1 MAQIAIPLL
10 LLGTA
15 YLVSNDD
22 SKKEGDENFANIS
35 DVEKEN
41 GNLLSTEFD
50 DFQPSDARTQ
60 NNTNNSGTYKS
71 YQDKYF
77 MKNHNASK
85 KTSETFT
92 SLTGEQVNY
101 NDINHNNMTA
111 FFSNNT
117 NGSLNNYNHKSI
129 LDSYTGSGT
138 YDIEKNEVAQLFK
151 PSENTQLVY
160 GTQNQNDFLQSRVN
174 QSLRHAN
181 SKPWESVQVGPGLNQ
196 GYEGGPSEL
205 GFNNGMESR
214 DTWKPK
220 TVDELRASNNPKM
233 VYRLDNHMGPA
244 HNGVQNA
251 PDVKN
256 LGRIVKKGPD
266 TYFVNNGEF
275 IGGAKSSVLS
285 QSQKPQQMMTKENRD
300 TTTVSYYGVKGSQSS
315 ESQYTKGEYME
326 AHKQQLPTKP
336 FMNMTNNNIYPTSK
350 QNYGKE
356 GYKSYANNR
365 STTRDGYMGNVFGQL
380 KANVIDPIVD
390 GFRHTKKSNFVNND
404 HMGNVS
410 GNSKKSIVF
419 NPNEYAPTTN
429 REMYECKVGMNHLN
443 VQNQDATGY
452 ISANPYLIGTQRQSM
467 NQDEM
472 GPAGGVHQQFS
483 KSYESAYNQ
492 RNNEN
497 RIHGSRTNTGNM
509 SLFNNQT
516 NAAITGHEACNTRAN
531 ALYNPNQNTLDTP
544 LAAETAQPQQYKNI
558 QEDYNS
564 PDLLNAFKSNPYTQ
578 PLGSV
583 A

>member
-1 MAQIAIPLL
+1 MAQLAIPLL

-22 SKKEGDENFANIS
+22 SKKDENFANIE
-35 DVEKEN
+35 DIEKQK
-41 GNLLSTEFD
+41 GNLLTIQYD
-50 DFQPSDARTQ
+50 DFQPNDAKTE
-60 NNTNNSGTYKS
+60 NNTNNSGTYNS

-77 MKNHNASK
+77 MKNHNANAP
-85 KTSETFT
+85 TTNNYT
-92 SLTGEQVNY
+92 SLTGEKLNA
-101 NDINHNNMTA
+101 NEMTHNNMTA

-117 NGSLNNYNHKSI
+117 NGSLNDFNNKSI

-205 GFNNGMESR
+205 GFNNVMESR
-214 DTWKPK
+214 DSWKPK
-220 TVDELRASNNPKM
+220 TVDELRADNNPKLA
-233 VYRLDNHMGPA
+233 YRLDNHMGPA
-244 HNGVQNA
+244 LKPVQNA

-256 LGRIVKKGPD
+256 MGRIVKKGPD
-266 TYFVNNGEF
+266 TYFSNDSGTF
-275 IGGAKSSVLS
+275 TGAAKSSVLS
-285 QSQKPQQMMTKENRD
+285 QSQKPQQMMTQENRD

-315 ESQYTKGEYME
+315 ESQYTTGEYME
-326 AHKQQLPTKP
+326 GHKQQLPTKP
-336 FMNMTNNNIYPTSK
+336 FINMTNNNIYPTSK
-350 QNYGKE
+350 QNYGKS
-356 GYKSYANNR
+356 GYRSYANNR
-365 STTRDGYMGNVFGQL
+365 NTTRDGYMGNIFGQL

-390 GFRHTKKSNFVNND
+390 GFRHTKKDNFVSND

-410 GNSKKSIVF
+410 GNAKQSIVF

-429 REMYECKVGMNHLN
+429 REMYECKVGMDHLN

-483 KSYESAYNQ
+483 KSYESVYNQ

-497 RIHGSRTNTGNM
+497 RVHAKRTNTGNM

-516 NAAITGHEACNTRAN
+516 NASITGHEACNTRTN
-531 ALYNPNQNTLDTP
+531 ALYIPQQNTLDIP
-544 LAAETAQPQQYKNI
+544 IAAETSQPQQYKNI

-564 PDLLNAFKSNPYTQ
+564 PDMLNAFKSNPYTQ
-578 PLGSV
+578 PLGAV